1 MSRMTSK
8 NYITTLELID
18 ELTAAGFQARIQN
31 ETYGTFVNVYDGS
44 WGVGSVRV
52 DEIYSMRVTTETA
65 PDCRKYVL
73 DMLYRYAST
82 PIDERNEPLY
92 KIGIKDT
99 TLYLLHING
108 REITATVNEK
118 AAKAYRKAK
127 ADDVVD
133 SLKERGVTAFAKEV
147 KNVTD

>member
-1 MSRMTSK
+1 MSK
-8 NYITTLELID
+8 DYITTLELID
-18 ELTAAGFQARIQN
+18 ELTAAGFQALIQN
-31 ETYGTFVNVYDGS
+31 EPHGVFVNVYDDS
-44 WGVGSVRV
+44 WGAGSVQV
-52 DEIYSMRVTTETA
+52 DNVYSMKVTTNTA
-65 PDCRKYVL
+65 PDYRRYVL

-82 PIDERNEPLY
+82 PLDKRDETLY

-99 TLYLLHING
+99 TLYLIHINDK
-108 REITATVNEK
+108 EMTVTANEK

-127 ADDVVD
+127 VDDVID